1 MSKRSGAHLDVTS
14 LWIESTP
21 LPRFPKLERSTH
33 ADVVVVGGGIM
44 GLTCAYLLTR
54 AGRSVVLIERQRCAS
69 VDTGHTTAHLTMV
82 IDTRLNELAK
92 TFGRDHAQATWDA
105 GLAAIVQIEGIAN
118 DEDIACDFARVPGH
132 LHVPLG
138 GDTTDAA
145 SLEEEASLANELGF
159 DAEFMLEVPFIGQPG
174 IHFPEQARFHP
185 RKYLAGLARAI
196 IERGGKIYEHSS
208 AEEFLDSPLRVKA
221 NGHTITCAD
230 VVIATHTP
238 LVGVRNVVG
247 ATLFQTKLAL
257 YTSYALAARV
267 PRGHI
272 PDALFWDTADPYH
285 YLRLEPHRDHDLVI
299 FGGEDH
305 KTGQTDDTTR
315 CFDALERT
323 FKAIVPK
330 CTITHRWSGQV
341 IETPDGLPYIGQIAE
356 HQYAATGFAGN
367 GMTFAT
373 LSAMMITDA
382 MVGRTNPWVE
392 LFDTGR
398 TKIRGGAWDYVK
410 ENKDYLYYLIRDR
423 FAGAEGKSLRALKR
437 GQGKILDLRGQ
448 RVAAYRDE
456 HGKTTVRSAVC
467 THMGCIVAWNDT
479 EETWDCPCHG
489 SRFKPT
495 GEVLAGP
502 AESPLPEPAPRA

>member
-1 MSKRSGAHLDVTS
+1 MPKGSATHLDVSS
-14 LWIESTP
+14 LWIESSP
-21 LPRFPKLERSTH
+21 LPRFPKLERNAHT
-33 ADVVVVGGGIM
+33 DVVVVGGGIA
-44 GLTCAYLLTR
+44 GLTCAYLMTR
-54 AGRSVVLIERQRCAS
+54 AGRSVVLLERERLAT

-82 IDTRLNELAK
+82 IDTRLKELVK

-105 GLAAIVQIEGIAN
+105 GLTAIAQIEEIAT
-118 DEDIACDFARVPGH
+118 EEEIICDFARVPGH
-132 LHVPLG
+132 LHAPREPALG
-138 GDTTDAA
+138 EAA
-145 SLEEEASLANELGF
+145 SLEEEASLAHELGF
-159 DAEFMLEVPFIGQPG
+159 DAEFMPRVPFIDQPG
-174 IHFPEQARFHP
+174 IRFADQARFHP
-185 RKYLAGLARAI
+185 RKYLAGLARLVT
-196 IERGGKIYEHSS
+196 ERGGKIHEHTN
-208 AEEFLDSPLRVKA
+208 AEEFLDSPLRVNA

-230 VVIATHTP
+230 IVIATHTP
-238 LVGVRNVVG
+238 LVGVRSIVG

-257 YTSYALAARV
+257 YTSYVLAARV
-267 PRGHI
+267 ERGQI

-285 YLRLEPHRDHDLVI
+285 YLRVEPHRDHDVVI

-305 KTGQTDDTTR
+305 KTGQADDTTR
-315 CFDALERT
+315 CFEALERT
-323 FKAIVPK
+323 FKALVPE

-341 IETPDGLPYIGQIAE
+341 IETPDGLPYIGPTAE

-367 GMTFAT
+367 GMTFGT
-373 LSAMMITDA
+373 LGAMMMTDA
-382 MVGRTNPWVE
+382 ILGRANPWAG
-392 LFDTGR
+392 LFDPGR

-456 HGKTTVRSAVC
+456 QGKTTVRSAVC
-467 THMGCIVAWNDT
+467 THMGCTVDWN
-479 EETWDCPCHG
+479 EAEKTWDCPCHG

-502 AESPLPEPAPRA
+502 AESPLSDDV